1 MQMMLVRMKRTSL
14 GVAAFLVAGGL
25 AGVLGASS
33 ARSDI
38 INETINQP
46 NSALSGFTPGY
57 VSLQINRTDTTH
69 ATATFT
75 SLSSGTTL
83 YRMGDGS
90 SADLNVAGSF
100 SAALGS
106 ESGTATGFTPTFSA
120 ISSGQV
126 DGWGHF
132 NLTLDNHDG
141 YGDSATQ
148 IVINLTATG
157 GNTWADAAHVL
168 TNNANGANAAAHVF
182 PCAEQAGGNCDA
194 SINTFAN
201 QTGFASNGGT
211 NVPPVPEPASLILL
225 GSALVGLGFFARR
238 RKSA

>member
-1 MQMMLVRMKRTSL
+1 MLNWSKRTRP
-14 GVAAFLVAGGL
+14 GVAALLVAGGL
-25 AGVLGASS
+25 AGVLGVSPAK
-33 ARSDI
+33 SDI
-38 INETINQP
+38 INETINQS

-57 VSLQINRTDTTH
+57 VSLQINRTDSTH

-106 ESGTATGFTPTFSA
+106 ESGTATGFTPTFNA
-120 ISSGQV
+120 FGSGQV
-126 DGWGHF
+126 NGWGTF
-132 NLTLDNHDG
+132 DLTLNNFDG

-148 IVINLTATG
+148 IVINLTATN

-168 TNNANGANAAAHVF
+168 TDNANGANAAAHIF
-182 PCAEQAGGNCDA
+182 PCAMQASGNCDA

-211 NVPPVPEPASLILL
+211 DTPVPEPASLILL
-225 GSALVGLGFFARR
+225 GTSLVGFGFFARR
-238 RKSA
+238 KSV